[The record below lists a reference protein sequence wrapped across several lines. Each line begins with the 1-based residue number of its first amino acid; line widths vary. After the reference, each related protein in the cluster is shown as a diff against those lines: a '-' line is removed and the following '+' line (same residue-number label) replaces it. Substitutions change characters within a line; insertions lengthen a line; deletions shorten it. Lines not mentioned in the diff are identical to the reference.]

1 MKLIRLLPIVAALCM
16 AACSSPGKQFRLEG
30 DIAGVNQAEIFA
42 YFEDAAFC
50 GIDTIRIQDGHFVYE
65 KDLTQPAILTLLYPN
80 YSQTYIVAEPGV
92 HIKMDGDA
100 AKLGEAQISGSDE
113 NQLLTDFRTQIAG
126 KSEAEA
132 RLAATNFI
140 RQNKQTLAAVAVLKR
155 YFTTA
160 EEPEPATVASLLKD
174 LCTAQPK
181 NASLTMLRKQINSRM
196 GGSKGQNV
204 PSFETTTLDGKTIT
218 PSKNQGRPMAVVFW
232 ATWSNKSSQTL
243 NLLQQLKNSY
253 GGKVTF
259 VPVSLDHDIEAC
271 RRATD
276 RDSLTAITVCDG
288 LAFESPVC
296 KAFGIKTVPGCTLID
311 RHGRIIARDLTP
323 DQLEQRIGELL
334 K

>member
-1 MKLIRLLPIVAALCM
+1 MNLIRLLPIVAALCM

-42 YFEDAAFC
+42 YFEDAAFS
-50 GIDTIRIQDGHFVYE
+50 GIDTIRIRDGHFVYE

-80 YSQTYIVAEPGV
+80 YSQTFIVAEPGV
-92 HIKMDGDA
+92 HIEMDGDA
-100 AKLGEAQISGSDE
+100 SKLGEAQISGSDE
-113 NQLLTDFRTQIAG
+113 NQLLTDFRAKTAG
-126 KSEAEA
+126 KTEAET
-132 RLAATNFI
+132 RLAATDFI

-155 YFTTA
+155 YFVTA
-160 EEPEPATVASLLKD
+160 EEPDPATVSSLLKD
-174 LCTAQPK
+174 LCAAQPK
-181 NASLTMLRKQINSRM
+181 NASLTLLEKQIKTRI
-196 GGSKGQNV
+196 GGSKGQHV
-204 PSFETTTLDGKTIT
+204 PSFEATTLDGKTIT
-218 PSKNQGRPMAVVFW
+218 PSKSQGRPMVVAFW
-232 ATWSNKSSQTL
+232 ATWSSKNSQTL
-243 NLLQQLKNSY
+243 YLLRRLKNSY
-253 GGKVTF
+253 GGKITI

-276 RDSLTAITVCDG
+276 RDSLTAMTVCDG

-311 RHGRIIARDLTP
+311 RHGRIIARDLAP

>member
-1 MKLIRLLPIVAALCM
+1 MNIIRLLPVIVGLCL

-30 DIAGVNQAEIFA
+30 YIAGVNQAEIFA
-42 YFEDAAFC
+42 YFEDAAFS

-80 YSQTYIVAEPGV
+80 YSQTYIVAEPGA
-92 HIKMDGDA
+92 HIEMDGDA
-100 AKLGEAQISGSDE
+100 SKLGEAQISGSDE
-113 NQLLTDFRTQIAG
+113 NQLLTDFRTKIAG
-126 KSEAEA
+126 KNEAEA
-132 RLAATNFI
+132 RLAATDFI

-155 YFTTA
+155 YFATA
-160 EEPEPATVASLLKD
+160 EEPDPATVASLFKD
-174 LCTAQPK
+174 LRAAQPK
-181 NASLTMLRKQINSRM
+181 NASLALLENQIKTRM

-204 PSFETTTLDGKTIT
+204 PVFEALTLDGK
-218 PSKNQGRPMAVVFW
+218 SVGSGKNTGKPMVIAFW
-232 ATWSNKSSQTL
+232 ATWSSKSSQTL
-243 NLLQQLKNSY
+243 NLLRRLKNSY
-253 GGKVTF
+253 GGKVTI

-276 RDSLTAITVCDG
+276 RDSLTTLTVCDG

-311 RHGRIIARDLTP
+311 RHGRIIARDLAP
-323 DQLEQRIGELL
+323 DQLEQRLGELL